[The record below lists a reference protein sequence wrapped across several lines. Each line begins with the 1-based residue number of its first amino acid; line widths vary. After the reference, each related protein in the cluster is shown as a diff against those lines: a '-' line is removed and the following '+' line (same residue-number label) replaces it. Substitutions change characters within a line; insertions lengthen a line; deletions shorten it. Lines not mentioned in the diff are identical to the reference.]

1 MLDVF
6 LRKSDSQ
13 DQEEKAIKVSE
24 STDKPIKSV
33 FKTISWRILGTLDT
47 ILISYIITGK
57 VTAAVSIGS
66 VEVISKTILYYFHE
80 RLWANIH
87 RFKINILK
95 NAKRKKFKFRIG
107 KVELSHYRKDN

>member
-6 LRKSDSQ
+6 LRKPESQ
-13 DQEEKAIKVSE
+13 NQEENGIKISK

-33 FKTISWRILGTLDT
+33 LKSISWRIVGTLDT

-66 VEVISKTILYYFHE
+66 VEAITKIVLYYFHE
-80 RLWANIH
+80 RLWAHIH
-87 RFKINILK
+87 RIKINIFK
-95 NAKRKKFKFRIG
+95 NAIRKRFKFKVGRI
-107 KVELSHYRKDN
+107 ELSPSRKDN